1 MSMQI
6 FSVSEVSGSQ
16 FCNCNVNS
24 GNETYATNLISI
36 WRPVT
41 TSNSQ

>member
-16 FCNCNVNS
+16 FCKCNVNS